1 MKTFPLLPLLS
12 AFLVGIFSPSIQADD
27 KEITLYTQR
36 HYGFD
41 EELHRKFTEETGIK
55 VNVVKA
61 GADELIARLQEEGE
75 NTSADL
81 FMTADGAGL
90 DRAAK
95 AGLLEA
101 MPDFAELKNVPE
113 ELKDVDKKWVAIT
126 KRARVLAYSKDR
138 VKAEELSTYEDLA
151 DPKWKGRLSIR
162 SSTNA
167 YNQSLMTTLIA
178 ANGKEEAL
186 EWATAVRK
194 NMARPPQGSDRDQI
208 RAVAAGLADVALVNT
223 YYVGLLEN
231 SEEEKDRKAAAAIK
245 LFFPNQSNRGTH
257 VNISGAGVV
266 KGTEKKEE
274 VTRFLSFLLSDEVQ
288 AMYPV
293 NTFEYPV
300 VSSVDWSD
308 RQKEWGSFKAD
319 AVPLSSMGDLT
330 AEAVR
335 LFNQAGWE

>member
-1 MKTFPLLPLLS
+1 MKTFPLLSLLS
-12 AFLVGIFSPSIQADD
+12 ALLVGIFSPSIQADD

-266 KGTEKKEE
+266 KGTDKKEE